1 MSTAK
6 QAAEIYG
13 KQNTVSIDDALQYA
27 IDTKSDFGTV
37 GAVTDAD
44 VYAALKALADDPVWI
59 ACIKRDY
66 REDRLADMGR
76 VLDLEISVAR
86 APRLQQ
92 AMP

>member
-6 QAAEIYG
+6 QAAEIHG
-13 KQNTVSIDDALQYA
+13 KQNTVNIRDALRYA
-27 IDTKSDFGTV
+27 IDTKSDFGTD

-44 VYAALKALADDPVWI
+44 VYAALKALAANPVWI

-66 REDRLADMGR
+66 RGDKLADMGR
-76 VLDLEISVAR
+76 LLDLQISVAR